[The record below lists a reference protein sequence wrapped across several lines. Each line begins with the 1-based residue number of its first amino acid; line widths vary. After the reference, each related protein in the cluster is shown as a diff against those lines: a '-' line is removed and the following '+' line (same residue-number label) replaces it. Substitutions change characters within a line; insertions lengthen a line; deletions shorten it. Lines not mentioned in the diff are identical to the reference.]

1 MIVEDITMLE
11 KFADGATRWVG
22 STTSIILH
30 TVFFIVVFGLLLVGV
45 PLDTIL
51 LVLTTAVSLEA
62 IYLALFIQRSVNLNT
77 VTLEEA
83 AEDIQG
89 IEEDVE
95 DISED
100 IEGIEKDIDEIS
112 EEVGDI
118 GEDIDEVGKD
128 LEGLED
134 DIDGLQQQDEQI
146 AQLQVSQLEKDVAEL
161 RVLLASVAKTL
172 DAVKLHEIEIKGRG
186 KK

>member
-1 MIVEDITMLE
+1 MFET
-11 KFADGATRWVG
+11 FTNAATRWVG

-30 TVFFIVVFGLLLVGV
+30 TLFFVVIFGLLLVGID
-45 PLDTIL
+45 LDTIL

-89 IEEDVE
+89 IEEDIE

-100 IEGIEKDIDEIS
+100 VEGIEKDIDEI
-112 EEVGDI
+112 
-118 GEDIDEVGKD
+118 GEDVEDLSEDIEEVGKD
-128 LEGLED
+128 LDELEE
-134 DIDGLQQQDEQI
+134 DIDQIQAQSGPAVKTATSHSSNVEQE
-146 AQLQVSQLEKDVAEL
+146 LAEL
-161 RVLLASVAKTL
+161 KKMVAKIV
-172 DAVKLHEIEIKGRG
+172 DKLEAE
-186 KK
+186 